1 MQADHS
7 HGDDFARRPI
17 RFDVPSAA
25 QPAPETPAT
34 SGASQL
40 APNDPGAEQY
50 PLEPA
55 GSEPGAALP
64 RAPQPGA
71 PYGEEL
77 QGDQASATDLMGV
90 APSEAAAGE
99 SAAVEAAA
107 HEVAAVELAAVEATV
122 HESAAQ
128 EPTAQEITVD
138 GSPTTG
144 EGHESRAFDEASDNE
159 LLVDDPYAMH
169 PGTPPAVEVADETPR
184 LSPRHQLEQWLDVM
198 VRREASDLI
207 LRSGGRPACR
217 VDGRIVQL
225 DGTVPNAGPMR
236 EVLEGILGPKR
247 FEEYLENG
255 AADAALQLDG
265 VGRFRINAYRQLG
278 EPAIVLRRISD
289 EPPRLTDLCLP
300 TTQLKELAMRK
311 RGIMLV
317 TGVAGSGKSTTLS
330 GMIQYLNENAE
341 RHIITLEDPVEM
353 LFKEKRCVISQREV
367 GTDVPN
373 FHQGLR
379 HALRQSPDVILIG
392 EMRDAET
399 VRAAIDATETG
410 HFVMSTLHTVNAA
423 QTIERIVGFFPPQQH
438 VQVRARLGDT
448 ISAVLSQ
455 RLIPSATGEGMVPAI
470 ELMQATPFVREL
482 IAEGR
487 IADLA
492 NAVEQGS
499 EDGMLSFNGSLLRLI
514 EAGMVEI
521 GAAMAA
527 SDKPDELMLA
537 LRGFQSRGR
546 GSGTQ
551 LKMG

>member
-7 HGDDFARRPI
+7 HGGDFARRPI
-17 RFDVPSAA
+17 RFDAPSAA
-25 QPAPETPAT
+25 EPVPESSASGGAQRLADDPSSADQFPRPA
-34 SGASQL
+34 L
-40 APNDPGAEQY
+40 
-50 PLEPA
+50 
-55 GSEPGAALP
+55 GSEPEPALP
-64 RAPQPGA
+64 GAPQPGS
-71 PYGEEL
+71 PYG
-77 QGDQASATDLMGV
+77 DDDTDRRASATELMGEARDDAV
-90 APSEAAAGE
+90 LDGERTDAATTDAPDSNASGAA
-99 SAAVEAAA
+99 
-107 HEVAAVELAAVEATV
+107 
-122 HESAAQ
+122 
-128 EPTAQEITVD
+128 
-138 GSPTTG
+138 
-144 EGHESRAFDEASDNE
+144 DNE
-159 LLVDDPYAMH
+159 LLVADPYAMH
-169 PGTPPAVEVADETPR
+169 IGTPPVEVADETPR
-184 LSPRHQLEQWLDVM
+184 LSPRHQLEQWLDIM

-225 DGTVPNAGPMR
+225 DGTVPHAGPMR

-247 FEEYLENG
+247 YEEYLENG

-341 RHIITLEDPVEM
+341 RHVITLEDPVEM

-438 VQVRARLGDT
+438 AQVRARLGDT

-470 ELMQATPFVREL
+470 ELMQATPYVREL